1 MKGTCPSC
9 SRSYE
14 IGDEFLQMGG
24 KAKCPHCLLDLVF
37 PAAAR
42 SSAGAADASRDP
54 RVDPTRVLDPERPRP
69 QPQLPDELDAHCP
82 ACRKKFKIDREYI
95 EAGNP
100 ALCPRC
106 NRPLVVQEPPIPQA
120 PNRAWEE
127 DTREITEPRGRQ
139 PEQEAESAEPA
150 DVDTAEPAAEENSEY
165 PAAESEAGAGSS
177 DTGGWGD
184 TLQINLPELAE
195 LQQTP
200 RAESVAR
207 AEQAAEDLF
216 GGLPDEALGGDGEE
230 RGPTERMQLPPDT
243 EPPPAAIPP
252 GEDLGSLDE
261 DHPTVELHASLV
273 AATAQPAA
281 AEAEDIS
288 ELDKEPP
295 AADGAPEEAP
305 REPLPDLS
313 DSPEETLEAGAMAAE
328 QGPEQAAPAV
338 SEEDSAALLAPRSA
352 TGEFEAGLPL
362 SALDGDAAVPQAEA
376 PEAGSLAPTDASTPL
391 GEIQPATAPA
401 PAAEKPF
408 ARLAAT
414 EDWAEAARRWAEGGF
429 KAEDMPAFIRSDSQ
443 PPGASVP
450 GASQAAAQAAPAPV
464 EAPAPV
470 SGPAEVEVSDSDIL
484 MLDDGEVEEIPAPK
498 VIVSPQAG
506 ESWARQASVEIQ
518 KTRAPEAQPKS
529 TKPTAGTRL
538 ASRLSSPPILA
549 AVLGVLAVA
558 ALVFIWWLRSS
569 GGTDAVADFPTKG
582 LQGKLLANTPA
593 PAEPRAREEA
603 MKHYAQGN
611 HLAYQGRFEDAILE
625 YQQAVRLD
633 PAFPHPHRAMG
644 SCYAALGK
652 SSLSVTAYQ
661 GYLTRA
667 PDAPDAAAVK
677 EILKAA
683 RGEKNP

>member
-42 SSAGAADASRDP
+42 SSAGAADAGRDP

-139 PEQEAESAEPA
+139 PEPEAEPA
-150 DVDTAEPAAEENSEY
+150 APPDAEVAEPAAEENAEY
-165 PAAESEAGAGSS
+165 PAAESEPGAGSS

-200 RAESVAR
+200 RAESAAR

-216 GGLPDEALGGDGEE
+216 GGLPDEALGGDGED

-243 EPPPAAIPP
+243 EPPPGAIPP

-261 DHPTVELHASLV
+261 DGPTVELHASL
-273 AATAQPAA
+273 AAAAAQAPAA
-281 AEAEDIS
+281 ETEAIS
-288 ELDKEPP
+288 ELGKEPP
-295 AADGAPEEAP
+295 AAGEAAEEAP

-313 DSPEETLEAGAMAAE
+313 DSPEETLEAGAMAAG
-328 QGPEQAAPAV
+328 QAPEQATPDV
-338 SEEDSAALLAPRSA
+338 SEEDSAAPPVPHSA

-362 SALDGDAAVPQAEA
+362 SALDGDAAAPQAGA
-376 PEAGSLAPTDASTPL
+376 AAAGSLAPADATTPL
-391 GEIQPATAPA
+391 AEIQPAAAPA

-429 KAEDMPAFIRSDSQ
+429 KAEDMPAFIRSDSH
-443 PPGASVP
+443 PPEASATE
-450 GASQAAAQAAPAPV
+450 ASRAAAPAAPAPV

-498 VIVSPQAG
+498 VIVAPQAA
-506 ESWARQASVEIQ
+506 ESWAQRASVEIQ
-518 KTRAPEAQPKS
+518 KTRTPEAQP
-529 TKPTAGTRL
+529 KPTAGTRL

-549 AVLGVLAVA
+549 AVLGILAVA

-569 GGTDAVADFPTKG
+569 GGTEAVADFPSKG
-582 LQGKLLANTPA
+582 LQGKVLANAPA

-603 MKHYAQGN
+603 VKHYAQGN

>member
-37 PAAAR
+37 PAAVAA
-42 SSAGAADASRDP
+42 AGRDP
-54 RVDPTRVLDPERPRP
+54 RLDPTRVLDPERPRLPP
-69 QPQLPDELDAHCP
+69 QQPDELDAHCS

-106 NRPLVVQEPPIPQA
+106 NRPLVVEEPPIPQA

-139 PEQEAESAEPA
+139 SAPEAEPA
-150 DVDTAEPAAEENSEY
+150 EAPDAGGTEKAAEQDSEFPEEQ
-165 PAAESEAGAGSS
+165 PAPDA
-177 DTGGWGD
+177 GGWGD

-195 LQQTP
+195 LQHPTQ
-200 RAESVAR
+200 AETGTQ

-216 GGLPDEALGGDGEE
+216 GGLPDEAGGLDGED
-230 RGPTERMQLPPDT
+230 RGPTERMQLPPD
-243 EPPPAAIPP
+243 EAPPPGSFAP
-252 GEDLGSLDE
+252 GEDLGSLEE
-261 DHPTVELHASLV
+261 DHPTVELHASL
-273 AATAQPAA
+273 AAEAAQPAA
-281 AEAEDIS
+281 AETEGIS
-288 ELDKEPP
+288 DLGREAP
-295 AADGAPEEAP
+295 APEGAPEEAP
-305 REPLPDLS
+305 GEALPDLS
-313 DSPEETLEAGAMAAE
+313 DGPEETLEASAMAAE
-328 QGPEQAAPAV
+328 PSQEQAAPAALA
-338 SEEDSAALLAPRSA
+338 EEGLDAQPALRSA

-362 SALDGDAAVPQAEA
+362 SALEPEPIAASPPAV
-376 PEAGSLAPTDASTPL
+376 EAGSLLPTDASTPL
-391 GEIQPATAPA
+391 GELQPSATAA
-401 PAAEKPF
+401 PAADKPF

-429 KAEDMPAFIRSDSQ
+429 KAEDMPAFIRSDSHPPQ
-443 PPGASVP
+443 VSAPGA
-450 GASQAAAQAAPAPV
+450 GQEAAPSGPAPV

-470 SGPAEVEVSDSDIL
+470 TGPAEVEVSDSDIM
-484 MLDDGEVEEIPAPK
+484 MLDDGEVEEVAAPK
-498 VIVSPQAG
+498 VIVAPQTG
-506 ESWARQASVEIQ
+506 ESWARRASVEIQ
-518 KTRAPEAQPKS
+518 KTREPEAKPK
-529 TKPTAGTRL
+529 PAAGTRL
-538 ASRLSSPPILA
+538 ASRLASPPVLA
-549 AVLGVLAVA
+549 TVLGVLAIA

-569 GGTDAVADFPTKG
+569 GGGYAPTAFPSQG
-582 LQGKLLANTPA
+582 LHGTLLANAPA

-603 MKHYAQGN
+603 VRHYAQGN
-611 HLAYQGRFEDAILE
+611 QLAYQGKFEDAILE

-652 SSLSVTAYQ
+652 ASLSVTAYQ

-677 EILKAA
+677 EILKTAH
-683 RGEKNP
+683 GEKNP